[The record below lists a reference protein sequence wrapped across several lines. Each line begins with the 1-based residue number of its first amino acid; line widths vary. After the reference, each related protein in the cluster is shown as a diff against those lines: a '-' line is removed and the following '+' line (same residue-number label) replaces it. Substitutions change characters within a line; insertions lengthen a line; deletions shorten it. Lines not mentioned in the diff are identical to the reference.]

1 MTSRLMH
8 RFQRGDPDAVRVLYL
23 RYSRP
28 VFAIA
33 LRSLGDRTLAE
44 DAVQQTFVN
53 AWRAAA
59 RFDPALDPAPW
70 LYAIARRA
78 AVDIYRRERRHRENR
93 REEADMAVLPPS
105 FEGLW
110 EMWEVRSALDD
121 LPDDERDV
129 IEATFYRQ
137 LTHREAAEALGIPVG
152 TVKSRSHR
160 AFRRLAGLLDHLGE
174 RSA

>member
-1 MTSRLMH
+1 MH

-28 VFAIA
+28 VFAVA
-33 LRSLGDRTLAE
+33 LRSLGDRSLAE
-44 DAVQQTFVN
+44 EVVQQTFVN

-78 AVDIYRRERRHRENR
+78 AVDIYRRERRHREHR
-93 REEADMAVLPPS
+93 RDETDMAILPPS

-110 EMWEVRSALDD
+110 ETWEVRSALDD
-121 LPDDERDV
+121 LPEDERAV

-137 LTHREAAEALGIPVG
+137 LTHREAADALGIPVG

-160 AFRRLAGLLDHLGE
+160 AFRRLAGLLQHLGQE
-174 RSA
+174 TA

>member
-1 MTSRLMH
+1 MN

-28 VFAIA
+28 IFAVA
-33 LRSLGDRTLAE
+33 LRSLGDRMLAE
-44 DAVQQTFVN
+44 EAVQQTFVN

-59 RFDPALDPAPW
+59 RFDPARDPGPW

-78 AVDIYRRERRHRENR
+78 SVDIYRRERRHRENR
-93 REEADMAVLPPS
+93 REETDMAVLPPS

-121 LPDDERDV
+121 LPEEEKAV

-137 LTHREAAEALGIPVG
+137 LSHREAAEALGIPVG

-174 RSA
+174 ESA

>member
-1 MTSRLMH
+1 MH

-28 VFAIA
+28 VFAVA
-33 LRSLGDRTLAE
+33 LRSLGDRSLAE
-44 DAVQQTFVN
+44 EVVQQTFVN

-93 REEADMAVLPPS
+93 RDETDMAILTPS

-110 EMWEVRSALDD
+110 ETWEVRSALDD
-121 LPDDERDV
+121 LPEDERAV

-137 LTHREAAEALGIPVG
+137 LTHREAADALGIPVG

-160 AFRRLAGLLDHLGE
+160 AFRRLAGLLQHLGQE
-174 RSA
+174 TA